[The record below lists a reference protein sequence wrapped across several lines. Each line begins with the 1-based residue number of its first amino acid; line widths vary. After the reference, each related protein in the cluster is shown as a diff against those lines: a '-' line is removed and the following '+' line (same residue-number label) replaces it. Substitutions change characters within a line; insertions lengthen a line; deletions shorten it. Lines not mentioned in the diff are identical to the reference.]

1 MNEVIENSIFDEYY
15 FKPYL
20 AWVQTHIDTN
30 YDLISRQLSHICT
43 VKSEA
48 APKLASDL
56 ENLQI
61 FTFNVTLV
69 PALRNLKN
77 ADLFTNKILEKINVS
92 STKEQLKESII
103 ICRSFKQ
110 VDKAKLTS
118 LLDKVFHKIV
128 DENLEDKL
136 EVLPE
141 IITAL
146 FALHSSAKVA
156 SMINL
161 EKCANLFVK
170 NPANVY
176 VLQMFDFMLLLHL
189 LQDSADLGGTD
200 KEKVFTALGDHL
212 GSWEPVAREIAVHA
226 LTLVIPLLGKI
237 VIVLEKDFASEQNY
251 FASLSLLLLNREV
264 YFCRNLSLYIRFFGS
279 WNENE
284 VAGFFVFSQ

>member
-1 MNEVIENSIFDEYY
+1 M
-15 FKPYL
+15 
-20 AWVQTHIDTN
+20 
-30 YDLISRQLSHICT
+30 
-43 VKSEA
+43 
-48 APKLASDL
+48 
-56 ENLQI
+56 
-61 FTFNVTLV
+61 
-69 PALRNLKN
+69 PALRKVKN
-77 ADLFTNKILEKINVS
+77 SDLFTNKMLEKINVS
-92 STKEQLKESII
+92 SSKDTLKESII

-118 LLDKVFHKIV
+118 LLDEVFHKIV

-136 EVLPE
+136 EVLPV

-146 FALHSSAKVA
+146 FALHSSSKVA

-200 KEKVFTALGDHL
+200 KEKVFTALVDHL

-226 LTLVIPLLGKI
+226 LTLVIPLLGKN
-237 VIVLEKDFASEQNY
+237 VIVLLKDIASKENF
-251 FASLSLLLLNREV
+251 FASLSLLLLNQNV
-264 YFCRNLSLYIRFFGS
+264 YFGRNLSLYI
-279 WNENE
+279 
-284 VAGFFVFSQ
+284 

>member
-1 MNEVIENSIFDEYY
+1 M
-15 FKPYL
+15 
-20 AWVQTHIDTN
+20 
-30 YDLISRQLSHICT
+30 
-43 VKSEA
+43 
-48 APKLASDL
+48 
-56 ENLQI
+56 
-61 FTFNVTLV
+61 
-69 PALRNLKN
+69 PALRKVKN
-77 ADLFTNKILEKINVS
+77 SDLFTNKMIEKINVS
-92 STKEQLKESII
+92 SSKDTLKESII

-118 LLDKVFHKIV
+118 LLDEVFHKIV

-136 EVLPE
+136 EVLPV

-146 FALHSSAKVA
+146 FALHSSSKVA

-200 KEKVFTALGDHL
+200 KEKVFTALVDHL

-226 LTLVIPLLGKI
+226 LTLVIPLLGKN
-237 VIVLEKDFASEQNY
+237 VIVLGKDIASAEI
-251 FASLSLLLLNREV
+251 FLHLSLLLLNQNV
-264 YFCRNLSLYIRFFGS
+264 YFGRNLSLYI
-279 WNENE
+279 
-284 VAGFFVFSQ
+284 